1 MRAAPLLLLLA
12 VLLGV
17 GAAPHGAAEGT
28 WADAKKA
35 FAKAQKSD
43 DWKARIQGFGELA
56 YYDNADAVGEVL
68 GALAAEKHPAVLLAA
83 IKALAAFQTAPAKEA
98 ILKALRSGKDPVRL
112 YVILAVADQPGA
124 EAKDALLELAS
135 GRDGQAAAQAA
146 MALGKKRVM
155 EALPTLLGLLKHKDW
170 RVKAAAARAVRLLAG
185 TPPPAQPGK
194 PAPPATPPELVTR
207 DVLNA
212 LVDALDLSVG
222 RERTDVIQTLRRLTQ
237 QGYAFDVPAWR
248 AYAEGMKPTDIT
260 PSPKH
265 GAYFFGVPVNGR
277 RVVLLAD
284 TNVRTEDAHPFQD
297 VARLKEVSS
306 VPGARSV
313 PWQRLKTLK
322 QFLNAHVA
330 RTIGDLPSGTMFD
343 LVIVGGK
350 ARDVFGKLTAV
361 NDGSRQMAT
370 TALEEAA
377 TESANDV
384 FTALDQALDI
394 ASKKDSVA
402 WDVGPEEI
410 LYAIVA
416 LPWLAE
422 TADPDVIASAIAL
435 KARLRMVPI
444 TMVGLGEHPYDL
456 CKRLAEE
463 TGGTYVDLS
472 K

>member
-1 MRAAPLLLLLA
+1 MRRSLA
-12 VLLGV
+12 VLVLVCALGA
-17 GAAPHGAAEGT
+17 GAAPESAAEGT
-28 WADAKKA
+28 WADARKA

-43 DWKARIQGFGELA
+43 DWKARVQGFGELA
-56 YYDNADAVGEVL
+56 YFDNADAVGEVL
-68 GALAAEKHPAVLLAA
+68 GALAVEKHPAVLLTA
-83 IKALAAFQTAPAKEA
+83 IKALASFTTAPAKEA
-98 ILKALRSGKDPVRL
+98 VHRALRSGKDPVRL
-112 YVILAVADQPGA
+112 YVILAVADQTGTD
-124 EAKDALLELAS
+124 AKDALLELVA

-170 RVKAAAARAVRLLAG
+170 RLRAAAARSLRLLAG
-185 TPPPAQPGK
+185 ARPSAQPGK
-194 PAPPATPPELVTR
+194 PAPPATPAELTTR
-207 DVLNA
+207 DVLTA
-212 LVDALDLSVG
+212 LVDALDAATG
-222 RERTDVIQTLRRLTQ
+222 RERSDVLNTLARLTQ
-237 QGYAFDVPAWR
+237 QDFGWDVPAWR
-248 AYAEGMKPTDIT
+248 AYAEGAKPADIARN
-260 PSPKH
+260 PKH
-265 GAYFFGVPVNGR
+265 GAYFFGVPVHGR

-284 TNVRTEDAHPFQD
+284 TNVRSEDAHPFHD
-297 VARLKEVSS
+297 VTRLKEVSS

-322 QFLNAHVA
+322 QLLTAHVA
-330 RTIGDLPSGTMFD
+330 RTIADLPSGSMFD
-343 LVIVGGK
+343 LIIVGGK
-350 ARDVFGKLTAV
+350 ARDVFGKLAPA
-361 NDGSRQMAT
+361 NDGSKQLAT
-370 TALEEAA
+370 TALEEAG
-377 TESANDV
+377 TETANDV

-394 ASKKDSVA
+394 ASRKDSVA